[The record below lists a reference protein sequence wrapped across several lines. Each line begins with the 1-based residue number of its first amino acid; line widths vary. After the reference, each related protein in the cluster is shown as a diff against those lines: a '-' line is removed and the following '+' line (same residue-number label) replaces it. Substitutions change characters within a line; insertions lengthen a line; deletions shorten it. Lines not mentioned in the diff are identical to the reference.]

1 MERKN
6 NIDMLIQECNT
17 VIDVTDFGADPS
29 GKTDSTDSIWRAFES
44 AKENEG
50 QVVINFPRGTYQL
63 QKGTAQKRVY
73 HTSNTNSIEY
83 PEKHI
88 ALLLEEQNQV
98 VVNGN
103 GSLFMIHGD
112 CMAIAVIKSKN
123 IYLHNFSWDFADPT
137 TIEMTVV
144 DTGEWEGG
152 EFTDFYIPTCFN
164 FSISE
169 DENDVI
175 WYSEMNPISGQY
187 YWVDK
192 NHKDAWTL
200 VAYHPDINITRRYS
214 LDLGPFANNRVKIL
228 QTGKETIRVFYDK
241 KRPFLHKEGIVFEFC
256 STPKR
261 ETAGAFIWESTDTVV
276 DKVNVHYMHA
286 FGWLTQ
292 MSHNVSY
299 YDCTFKTREESNR
312 YTSSYADLIHVSG
325 ASGHIHIEGCTFNH
339 AHDDPINVHGTFTRV
354 EKKIDDYTLLLRYIQ
369 RQQGGFPQYYLGDQV
384 VFYLRETLTHGSDQ
398 GRTYTVTK
406 VVNPE
411 DIGAD
416 LRSMIVTFDQ
426 PIPFELLE
434 DNGGEPLYV
443 AENVTYTPSV
453 HIKNN
458 NFETISTRG
467 ILCTTNKKVI
477 IEHNTFKHMAMDSIY
492 LSNDSQ
498 YWYES
503 GPICDMT
510 IRSNKFYVINPG
522 QAKWRNAA
530 IRIDPI
536 TLGETMPPYT
546 NTIHRNIII
555 EDNEFF
561 MEHESVLVANSVDH
575 LIFTNN
581 KIYKYQP
588 EIDISLPRTI
598 VGEEKKDNR
607 MTKTFELTAC
617 NNVIIEKNT
626 IEGDIYPELSYS
638 KMPLTNIQVTG
649 VDKLTSINEK
659 NCSVKR
665 L

>member
-1 MERKN
+1 MVRKN
-6 NIDMLIQECNT
+6 IEMIIQECKK
-17 VIDVTDFGADPS
+17 VINVTDFGADPS
-29 GKTDSTDSIWRAFES
+29 GQTDSTDAIWRAFES
-44 AKENEG
+44 AKETEG
-50 QVVINFPRGTYQL
+50 PVVIDFPLGTYQL

-83 PEKHI
+83 PVKHI
-88 ALLLEEQNQV
+88 ALLLEEQNHV
-98 VVNGN
+98 IVNGN

-112 CMAIAVIKSKN
+112 CMAIAIVKSKD

-137 TIEMTVV
+137 TIEMTVIN
-144 DTGEWEGG
+144 TGEWEDG
-152 EFTDFYIPTCFN
+152 EFTDFYIPSCFN

-169 DENDVI
+169 NENDVI
-175 WYSEMNPISGQY
+175 WYSEKNPVNGQY
-187 YWVDK
+187 YWTDK

-214 LDLGPFANNRVKIL
+214 LHLGPFSDNRVKVL
-228 QTGKETIRVFYDK
+228 QTGKSTIRVFYDK
-241 KRPFLHKEGIVFEFC
+241 KRPFLHKEGLVFEFC
-256 STPKR
+256 STPRR
-261 ETAGAFIWESTDTVV
+261 ETAGAFIWESSDTVV

-299 YDCTFKTREESNR
+299 YDCTFKTREESER

-325 ASGHIHIEGCTFNH
+325 ASGHVHIEGCTFNH

-369 RQQGGFPQYYLGDQV
+369 RQQGGFPQYYVGDQV
-384 VFYLRETLTHGSDQ
+384 VFYHRETLTHGSDQ
-398 GRTYTVTK
+398 GRKYTVTK

-411 DIGAD
+411 EIGTD

-434 DNGGEPLYV
+434 DHTGEPLFV

-453 HIKNN
+453 YIKNN
-458 NFETISTRG
+458 LFETISTRG

-477 IEHNTFKHMAMDSIY
+477 IEQNIFKHMAMDSIY

-510 IRSNKFYVINPG
+510 IRSNKFYVAKVG

-530 IRIDPI
+530 IRIEPI
-536 TLGETMPPYT
+536 TLRGELPHFT
-546 NTIHRNIII
+546 NTIHRNIKI
-555 EDNEFF
+555 EDNEFY
-561 MEHESVLVANSVDH
+561 MEHESVLVANSVNY
-575 LIFTNN
+575 LTFTNN
-581 KIYKYQP
+581 KIYKYHP
-588 EIDISLPRTI
+588 DLDNTFPRTLAS
-598 VGEEKKDNR
+598 EEKEEGRK
-607 MTKTFELTAC
+607 TKTFELSAC
-617 NNVIIEKNT
+617 NNVRINQNT
-626 IEGDIYPELSYS
+626 FEEGFYTDLSYS
-638 KMPLTNIQVTG
+638 KMPLTNILVSG
-649 VDKLTSINEK
+649 IDKCNEI
-659 NCSVKR
+659 
-665 L
+665 

>member
-1 MERKN
+1 MKCKGGAILQRAH
-6 NIDMLIQECNT
+6 IDLMIRECKT

-29 GKTDSTDSIWRAFES
+29 GQTDSTKAIWEAFES
-44 AKENEG
+44 AKTTEG
-50 QVVINFPRGTYQL
+50 QVVIDFPMGTYQL
-63 QKGTAQKRVY
+63 HKGTAQKRVY

-83 PEKHI
+83 PEKHV
-88 ALLLEEQNQV
+88 ALLLEAQNQV
-98 VVNGN
+98 IVNGN

-112 CMAIAVIKSKN
+112 CMAIAVIQSKE
-123 IYLHNFSWDFADPT
+123 IYLHNFSWDFVDPT

-152 EFTDFYIPTCFN
+152 EFTDFYIPACFH

-169 DENDVI
+169 NENDVI
-175 WYSEMNPISGQY
+175 WYSEINPISGEH
-187 YWVDK
+187 YWIDK

-214 LDLGPFANNRVKIL
+214 LDLGPFASNRAKIL
-228 QTGKETIRVFYDK
+228 QTGKSTIRVFYDK
-241 KRPFLHKEGIVFEFC
+241 KRPFLHKKGLVFEFC
-256 STPKR
+256 STPRR
-261 ETAGAFIWESTDTVV
+261 ETAGAFIWESADTVV

-339 AHDDPINVHGTFTRV
+339 AHDDPINVHGTFTQI
-354 EKKIDDYTLLLRYIQ
+354 EKKIDNYTLLLRYIQ
-369 RQQGGFPQYYLGDQV
+369 RQQGGFPQYYLGDEV
-384 VFYLRETLTHGSDQ
+384 VFYLRESLTHGRDQ
-398 GRTYTVTK
+398 GRKYTVAN
-406 VVNPE
+406 VVNPGE
-411 DIGAD
+411 NNTD
-416 LRSMIVTFDQ
+416 LRSMIVKFDQ
-426 PIPFELLE
+426 PIPFEQLTN
-434 DNGGEPLYV
+434 DRGEPLFV

-458 NFETISTRG
+458 HFETISTRG
-467 ILCTTNKKVI
+467 ILCTTNKKII

-522 QAKWRNAA
+522 NANWRNAA

-536 TLGETMPPYT
+536 TLGETMPHFT
-546 NTIHRNIII
+546 NTIHRNIRI

-561 MEHESVLVANSVDH
+561 MEHESVLAVNSVDQ

-581 KIYKYQP
+581 KIFKYQP
-588 EIDISLPRTI
+588 KRDNTLYRTL
-598 VGEEKKDNR
+598 VGERKNSNR
-607 MTKTFELTAC
+607 ITKTFGFTAC

-626 IEGDIYPELSYS
+626 FEEDFYPELSYS
-638 KMPLTNIQVTG
+638 QMPFTNIQVTG
-649 VDKLTSINEK
+649 VDKLNK
-659 NCSVKR
+659 Y
-665 L
+665 